1 MQYPLQIA
9 ELVQLISRTPNF
21 FHECLTTGFIILPDR
36 RVFQVQYNPFQ
47 IFLVLAQAGIRRN
60 RRILKISRALRRCWN
75 DLTYMAGLLIFGW
88 SCQNILFTEIK
99 TVVAL
104 RIDIWTPVDEDFV
117 KSLAPLRSPVTERRG
132 RFCNIDIFFRIFF
145 ENAASLMR

>member
-60 RRILKISRALRRCWN
+60 RRILKISRALRRC
-75 DLTYMAGLLIFGW
+75 
-88 SCQNILFTEIK
+88 
-99 TVVAL
+99 
-104 RIDIWTPVDEDFV
+104 
-117 KSLAPLRSPVTERRG
+117 
-132 RFCNIDIFFRIFF
+132 
-145 ENAASLMR
+145 